1 MKYTMS
7 YIPGIFVVYGPWKSQ
22 SGMSVEGKSCRYY
35 ASKKDN
41 GRYEQHCKNFPS
53 VLEKG
58 RMPISDKTKVTIQ
71 TVRTPILKRVVIRT
85 APSFFTEVVV
95 RVSRA
100 VFRYRMM
107 TAVRR
112 QAKVSKTETI
122 VLSMIS
128 AKSIESIE
136 KRESDSVFARR
147 GKKDSVP
154 ALVWQ
159 ALH

>member
-1 MKYTMS
+1 
-7 YIPGIFVVYGPWKSQ
+7 
-22 SGMSVEGKSCRYY
+22 
-35 ASKKDN
+35 
-41 GRYEQHCKNFPS
+41 
-53 VLEKG
+53 
-58 RMPISDKTKVTIQ
+58 MPISDKAKVTIQ

-100 VFRYRMM
+100 VFRYRMI

-136 KRESDSVFARR
+136 KKRIRFRF
-147 GKKDSVP
+147 
-154 ALVWQ
+154 
-159 ALH
+159 

>member
-1 MKYTMS
+1 M
-7 YIPGIFVVYGPWKSQ
+7 
-22 SGMSVEGKSCRYY
+22 
-35 ASKKDN
+35 
-41 GRYEQHCKNFPS
+41 
-53 VLEKG
+53 
-58 RMPISDKTKVTIQ
+58 
-71 TVRTPILKRVVIRT
+71 
-85 APSFFTEVVV
+85 

-100 VFRYRMM
+100 VFRYRMI

-147 GKKDSVP
+147 GKKTP
-154 ALVWQ
+154 F
-159 ALH
+159 LHLFGKLFIEASKFYSKSFCREGF